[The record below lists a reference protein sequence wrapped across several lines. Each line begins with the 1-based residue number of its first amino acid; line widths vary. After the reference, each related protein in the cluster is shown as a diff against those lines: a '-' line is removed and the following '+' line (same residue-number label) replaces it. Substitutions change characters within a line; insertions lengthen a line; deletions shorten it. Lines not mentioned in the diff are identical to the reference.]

1 MNRDEFLA
9 LEDNKAMA
17 KYLNDQI
24 DAGKTPEEV
33 QEELG
38 LTKKDLTEQALYL
51 VRGKFLAR
59 AWGGYTTTKR
69 TGNEAR
75 DSANGVGDSDPSKG
89 YNGI

>member
-1 MNRDEFLA
+1 MNREEFLA

-17 KYLNDQI
+17 KVLNDEI
-24 DAGKTPEEV
+24 EAGKEAQAVLDEI
-33 QEELG
+33 G
-38 LTKKDLTEQALYL
+38 LSKKDLTEQALYL

-69 TGNEAR
+69 TGNEAG
-75 DSANGVGDSDPSKG
+75 DTANGVGDSDPSKG